1 MKWRGT
7 RQENGDLILTFDV
20 EGETVEKRVNRIHID
35 QDLFNTVKKVLSN
48 AIEQHFTKFRDRPSY
63 YIDLPS
69 LKRHFNEFTKNPPS
83 AATIQDLIISIDHAF
98 SIEADCL
105 GSKDCKICKQVWTIR
120 DKLAQKLRKALN
132 IPNDVPVA
140 HL

>member
-1 MKWRGT
+1 MRWKGT

-20 EGETVEKRVNRIHID
+20 KGETVEKRINRVTID
-35 QDLFNTVKKVLSN
+35 EHLFDRVRTVLSN
-48 AIEQHFTKFRDRPSY
+48 AIEEHFTKFRNRPNY

-69 LKRHFNEFTKNPPS
+69 LKRYFHEFNKNPTS
-83 AATIQDLIISIDHAF
+83 ATTVQSLIISIDHAF

-105 GSKDCKICKQVWTIR
+105 GSEDCNVCKQVWTIR
-120 DKLAQKLRKALN
+120 DKLAQQLRKALN

>member
-1 MKWRGT
+1 MRWKGT
-7 RQENGDLILTFDV
+7 RQENSYLILTFDID
-20 EGETVEKRVNRIHID
+20 GEIVEKRADRVTVD
-35 QDLFNTVKKVLSN
+35 QELFEIVKTLLSN
-48 AIEQHFTKFRDRPSY
+48 AIEEHFTKFRDRPNY

-69 LKRHFNEFTKNPPS
+69 LKRYFHEFNKNPTS
-83 AATIQDLIISIDHAF
+83 ATTIQSLIISIDHAF

-105 GSKDCKICKQVWTIR
+105 GSEDCNLCKQVWTIR
-120 DKLAQKLRKALN
+120 DKLAKQLRKALN

>member
-1 MKWRGT
+1 MRWKGT

-20 EGETVEKRVNRIHID
+20 EGETIEKRINRIYVD
-35 QDLFNTVKKVLSN
+35 EQLFKAVKAILSN
-48 AIEQHFTKFRDRPSY
+48 AIEQHFTKFRDRPNY

-69 LKRHFNEFTKNPPS
+69 LKRYFHEFNKNPTS
-83 AATIQDLIISIDHAF
+83 ATTIQSLITSIDHAF
-98 SIEADCL
+98 TIEADCL
-105 GSKDCKICKQVWTIR
+105 GSKDCNICKQVWTIR
-120 DKLAQKLRKALN
+120 DKLAQQLRKALN